1 MTPDIT
7 ELKVPDRTLDISS
20 SRRQKLLPFFEM
32 SIASDPTLVDDAVED
47 FAKAIGGTTCWG
59 EVEGMCLAV
68 REALANAIF
77 HGNNWDPQKTVE
89 ISVGV
94 SQNHDLVIIVKDSG
108 PGFDPSAIPN
118 PAAQENLLANHG
130 RGISLILQC
139 MDQVDFT
146 FDHGTEVYM
155 RRRRKWLV

>member
-1 MTPDIT
+1 MSGGKARAERSGEAKIT
-7 ELKVPDRTLDISS
+7 
-20 SRRQKLLPFFEM
+20 
-32 SIASDPTLVDDAVED
+32 ASA
-47 FAKAIGGTTCWG
+47 
-59 EVEGMCLAV
+59 
-68 REALANAIF
+68 
-77 HGNNWDPQKTVE
+77 
-89 ISVGV
+89 
-94 SQNHDLVIIVKDSG
+94 DLVIIVKASG

-155 RRRRKWLV
+155 CRRRKWLV

>member
-1 MTPDIT
+1 MTPDIID
-7 ELKVPDRTLDISS
+7 LKATDGTLDTAGS
-20 SRRQKLLPFFEM
+20 QTQNPLPFLEM
-32 SIASDPTLVDDAVED
+32 SIPSDPRLVDDAVED
-47 FAKAIGGTTCWG
+47 YAKAIDGTTCWG

-77 HGNNWDPQKTVE
+77 HGDDCDPEKTVE

-94 SQNHDLVIIVKDSG
+94 SQNHDLVMIVKDSG

-118 PAAQENLLANHG
+118 PTAQENLLANHG
-130 RGISLILQC
+130 RGIFLIRQY
-139 MDQVDFT
+139 MDQVDFK
-146 FDHGTEVYM
+146 FDHRTEVQM

>member
-20 SRRQKLLPFFEM
+20 SRTQKLLPFFEM
-32 SIASDPTLVDDAVED
+32 SIPSDPRLVGDAVED
-47 FAKAIGGTTCWG
+47 FAKAIDGTTCWG

-77 HGNNWDPQKTVE
+77 HGNDCDPEKTVE

-94 SQNHDLVIIVKDSG
+94 SQNHDL
-108 PGFDPSAIPN
+108 
-118 PAAQENLLANHG
+118 
-130 RGISLILQC
+130 
-139 MDQVDFT
+139 M
-146 FDHGTEVYM
+146 
-155 RRRRKWLV
+155 

>member
-20 SRRQKLLPFFEM
+20 SRTQKLLPFFEM
-32 SIASDPTLVDDAVED
+32 SIPSDPRLVDGAVDD
-47 FAKAIGGTTCWG
+47 FAKAIDGTTCWG

-68 REALANAIF
+68 REALANAIL
-77 HGNNWDPQKTVE
+77 HGNNCDPEKTVE
-89 ISVGV
+89 ISVGA

-118 PAAQENLLANHG
+118 PTVQDNLLAKHG
-130 RGISLILQC
+130 RGIFLIRQY
-139 MDQVDFT
+139 MDQIDFN
-146 FDHGTEVYM
+146 FDHGTEVHM